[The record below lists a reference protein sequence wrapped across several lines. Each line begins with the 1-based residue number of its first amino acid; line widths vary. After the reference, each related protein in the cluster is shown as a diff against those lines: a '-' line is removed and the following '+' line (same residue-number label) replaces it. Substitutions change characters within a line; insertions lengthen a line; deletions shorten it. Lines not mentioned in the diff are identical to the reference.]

1 MLIKALTDYYDMLAS
16 QNKILPDGYS
26 KVNIS
31 YVVSL
36 TADGDIADI
45 IDYQEKAPTAKGK
58 SKESPRAEIFPL
70 RTEKTAIENN
80 IIEHRAAYIFGLV
93 SEKGELAVEDRKHQ
107 AFREKQLEFLDGLD
121 TPLINAFRL
130 FVEKW
135 QPAAETENK
144 FLLGLGNKYA
154 ASGFAFCLNTAS
166 SALLHNDPAIKEK
179 WEKLYFAQDAAE
191 LLSQCAVTG
200 EQAEIARL
208 HSKIKGVIGGQPA
221 GTVLVS
227 YKNPSEESYGN
238 TQSYNSNIS
247 QNVMKKYTEALNYL
261 LSVTDSQGNRK
272 YVKMFDDTT
281 VIYWAMNTQ
290 DVYQDL
296 FEAAFFGDPKET
308 VRQFLDNLLDKIKQ
322 GTVNIDQALAMEQI
336 NPKTDFYLVGIKP
349 NSSRLALK
357 FIYHRKFDEL
367 IAGALR
373 HQQDLQ
379 IGENTKAIALWQIK
393 KEMLSPKSTNDQ
405 VNPALA
411 AKLFESIVTGSAY
424 PQALLETT
432 VRRCKTD
439 KDINYVRAGAIKAC
453 VNRNA
458 RKQGKKEE
466 LTVAL
471 DKNNFNEAYLCG
483 RLFAVLEKIQ
493 QAAYNDSLNRTIKD
507 SYFSSAST
515 TPAIIFPK
523 LLKLAE
529 YHLAKIEKPSHIT
542 FYRKLIQEIIGNLPG
557 EFPKVLSLTEQGK
570 FMIGYYQQYESLF
583 SSKNSAQNENA
594 Q

>member
-1 MLIKALTDYYDMLAS
+1 MLIKALNDYYDMLAS
-16 QNKILPDGYS
+16 QGKILPDGYS
-26 KVNIS
+26 KVNIN
-31 YVVSL
+31 YLVSL
-36 TADGDIADI
+36 TADGEIADI
-45 IDYQEKAPTAKGK
+45 VGVPDVKGK
-58 SKESPRAEIFPL
+58 NKKAARVEIFPL
-70 RTEKTAIENN
+70 RYGKSTIFSN
-80 IIEHRAAYIFGLV
+80 IIEHRAAYIFGLIPENGSLV
-93 SEKGELAVEDRKHQ
+93 VENKKHPVFKEKH
-107 AFREKQLEFLDGLD
+107 LEFLADLD
-121 TPLINAFRL
+121 TPLVNAFRL

-135 QPAAETENK
+135 QPEAETENK
-144 FLLGLGNKYA
+144 FLLDLGNKYA
-154 ASGFAFCLNTAS
+154 ASGFAFCLNSDS
-166 SALLHNDPAIKEK
+166 SLLLHEEEKIKEK
-179 WEKLYFAQDAAE
+179 WEKLYFSQDTAAI
-191 LLSQCAVTG
+191 SAQCAITG

-208 HSKIKGVIGGQPA
+208 HSKIKGIKNPSSTKSSD
-221 GTVLVS
+221 TVLVS
-227 YKNPSEESYGN
+227 YINPSEESYGN
-238 TQSYNSNIS
+238 SQSYNSNIS
-247 QNVMKKYTEALNYL
+247 QNAMKKYTEALNYL
-261 LSVTDSQGNRK
+261 LSATDPQGNRK

-296 FEAAFFGDPKET
+296 FEAAFFGDQKED
-308 VRQFLDNLLDKIKQ
+308 VRQFLDKLLAKLKQ
-322 GTVNIDQALAMEQI
+322 GTVTIDQALAMEQI

-379 IGENTKAIALWQIK
+379 IGKNTKSITLEKIE
-393 KEMLSPKSTNDQ
+393 KEMLSPKSTNDH

-424 PQALLETT
+424 SQALLETI
-432 VRRCKTD
+432 VRRCKID

-471 DKNNFNEAYLCG
+471 DRNNLNNAYLCG